1 MARLRIL
8 VVIANYG
15 TKNDQYL
22 RRLLEEYQSM
32 SYDVHLAVF
41 TNVPKELG
49 EQVEVVVETP
59 RGDPW
64 GFPFALRRILAERSN
79 DYDLFIYT
87 EDDTLIT
94 QRNIDAFLQ
103 VSEVLPEDEIAGFIR
118 SEKGPGGETFISTA
132 HAHFHWDPHSVAVR
146 GPYVFAFFTNE
157 HSGCYLLTQA
167 QLKRAIQSRG
177 FLVGPHQGR
186 YHLPET
192 AATDPYTQCG
202 FRKVIC
208 ISQIEYFI
216 LPHLPN
222 KYFGKLGLR
231 DTEFFRQIQALEA
244 IQNKTRPC
252 TVLLNSETK
261 VWRARWS
268 KSYYEPS
275 DPEVLAL
282 IPEGT
287 QTVLSYG
294 CGWGAIESD
303 LLKRGIGVT
312 AVALDSVIGACAEA
326 KGIEVLHGDSE
337 TALASLAHKRFDCV
351 LIPNVLHLVS
361 EPVRLLESLAKL
373 LSDSGV
379 VIATLP
385 NLAQLPV
392 LWTRVKRSPAFRDLG
407 SFERS
412 GLHLTSYRRARRWFT
427 KAKLTVRK
435 IVPVIPRRAQGLYIV
450 SGGLLS
456 AVLASHLTILGEKA

>member
-1 MARLRIL
+1 MAGLRIL

-32 SYDVHLAVF
+32 SHDVHCVVL

-49 EQVEVVVETP
+49 GCVEVVVETP
-59 RGDPW
+59 KGDPW
-64 GFPFALRRILAERSN
+64 SFPFPHKRILAERSS

-94 QRNIDAFLQ
+94 QKNIDAF
-103 VSEVLPEDEIAGFIR
+103 SRATEVLPENEIAGFVR
-118 SEKGPGGETFISTA
+118 SEKGPSGEIYISTA
-132 HAHFHWDPHSVAVR
+132 HGHFHWDPCSVVVR

-157 HSGCYLLTQA
+157 HSACYLLTQR
-167 QLKRAIQSRG
+167 QLNRAIQSGG
-177 FLVGPHQGR
+177 FLVGPHQER
-186 YHLPET
+186 YDLLVT

-202 FRKVIC
+202 FRKMIC
-208 ISQIEYFI
+208 ISQIEDFI
-216 LPHLPN
+216 LPHLPS
-222 KYFGKLGLR
+222 KYVGKLGLR
-231 DTEFFRQIQALEA
+231 DAEFFTQIQALKA
-244 IQNKTRPC
+244 IQDKTRPC
-252 TVLLNSETK
+252 TVLLKSETK
-261 VWRARWS
+261 VWRASWS

-282 IPEGT
+282 VPEGT
-287 QTVLSYG
+287 RTVLSYG
-294 CGWGAIESD
+294 CGWGAMESD
-303 LLKRGIGVT
+303 LLTRGIRVT
-312 AVALDSVIGACAEA
+312 AIVLDSVIGACAEA
-326 KGIEVLHGDSE
+326 KGIEVVYGDSE

-361 EPVRLLESLAKL
+361 DPARLLESLAKL

-392 LWTRVKRSPAFRDLG
+392 IWTRVKQNPAFRDLG
-407 SFERS
+407 TFERS
-412 GLHLTSYRRARRWFT
+412 GLHLTSYRRIRRWFR

-435 IVPVIPRRAQGLYIV
+435 VVPVIPRRAEGVYRV
-450 SGGLLS
+450 SGRLLS
-456 AVLASHLTILGEKA
+456 GVLASDFMVVGEKT